1 MIFRNGFQKHLK
13 YSFAMSFKQTESHE
27 SLVVFCGLIS
37 AQYNIVKVTWDC
49 FEMKICPILAN
60 IESANSI
67 FLRESRDNRGP
78 LFWKLSLYFLSTA
91 ERNSIWC
98 NYRFSKLI
106 FFVKLSCLP
115 NATLGCV
122 NLYTGFHT

>member
-1 MIFRNGFQKHLK
+1 
-13 YSFAMSFKQTESHE
+13 MSFKQTESHE
-27 SLVVFCGLIS
+27 SLVVSS
-37 AQYNIVKVTWDC
+37 AQNNIWDVTWDS

-91 ERNSIWC
+91 ERNSKHD
-98 NYRFSKLI
+98 FDMMQLSI
-106 FFVKLSCLP
+106 F
-115 NATLGCV
+115 
-122 NLYTGFHT
+122 

>member
-1 MIFRNGFQKHLK
+1 
-13 YSFAMSFKQTESHE
+13 MSFKQTESHE

-91 ERNSIWC
+91 ERNSKHLD
-98 NYRFSKLI
+98 FDMMQLSI
-106 FFVKLSCLP
+106 F
-115 NATLGCV
+115 
-122 NLYTGFHT
+122 